1 VSQEIIMTN
10 LPLPIPAFLD
20 ASEEEWRAY
29 MEKLTLDEL
38 EELVAVF
45 EDLQRSC
52 HKRKL
57 VDKLIHSE
65 VCRLKPNA

>member
-1 VSQEIIMTN
+1 MTD
-10 LPLPIPAFLD
+10 LPLPIPALG
-20 ASEEEWRAY
+20 ASEEEWKEY
-29 MEKLTLDEL
+29 MEQLTLDEL

-57 VDKLIHSE
+57 ELRS
-65 VCRLKPNA
+65 LAAA